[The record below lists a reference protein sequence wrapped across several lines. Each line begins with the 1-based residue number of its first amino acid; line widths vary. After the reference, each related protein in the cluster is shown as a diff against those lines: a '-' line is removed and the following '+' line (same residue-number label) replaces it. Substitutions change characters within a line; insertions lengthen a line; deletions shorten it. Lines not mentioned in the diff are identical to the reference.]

1 MDDSTFFSSETSVR
15 DVNFNIIKYNKSC
28 QDILASLKSLEC
40 FLCDFENLSS
50 GRDIIFF
57 HDRVFF
63 LSKINISLECTMG
76 SIISCCEYGCIA
88 DANTLLRKYRDD
100 LFFYL
105 YILVFDSEKKSNSA
119 SEILPEIERNI
130 ESWLQNELKNLN
142 ISMVLK
148 AIALS
153 SDLNDAVKKYKLKSD
168 FDRISKRL
176 NNFVHSNGYWFY
188 NQTAGGYKDT
198 ELATEM
204 SKICNDAKYVTVV
217 FIFLVMLS
225 SPLATMSTDYIDY
238 LDCGI
243 QPPDGSQYW
252 VAPFIQEF
260 LVENESLISENCLQY
275 LRDNTSMEI

>member
-105 YILVFDSEKKSNSA
+105 YILFYDSEKKSGAESKA
-119 SEILPEIERNI
+119 LFEMEHNI
-130 ESWLQNELKNLN
+130 DSWLQNELNHLN
-142 ISMVLK
+142 INSVLK
-148 AIALS
+148 AIAS
-153 SDLNDAVKKYKLKSD
+153 SPELNDAIKSYKLKSD
-168 FDRISKRL
+168 FDRISRRL
-176 NNFVHSNGYWFY
+176 NSFVHGNGYWFY
-188 NQTAGGYKDT
+188 NQPSNDYKGS
-198 ELATEM
+198 ELAIEM
-204 SKICNDAKYVTVV
+204 AKICNDAKYVTVV
-217 FIFLVMLS
+217 FLFLLMLCT
-225 SPLATMSTDYIDY
+225 PIATMSTDYIAC
-238 LDCGI
+238 LDSGI

-252 VAPFIQEF
+252 VAPFIQKF
-260 LVENESLISENCLQY
+260 LAENESLISENCLQY

>member
-105 YILVFDSEKKSNSA
+105 YILVYDSEKKSGAESKA
-119 SEILPEIERNI
+119 LFEMEHNI
-130 ESWLQNELKNLN
+130 DSWLQNELNHLN
-142 ISMVLK
+142 INSVLK
-148 AIALS
+148 AIAS
-153 SDLNDAVKKYKLKSD
+153 SPELNDAIKSYKLKSD
-168 FDRISKRL
+168 FDRISRRL
-176 NNFVHSNGYWFY
+176 NSFVHGNGYWFY
-188 NQTAGGYKDT
+188 NQPSNDYKGS
-198 ELATEM
+198 ELAIEM
-204 SKICNDAKYVTVV
+204 AKICNDAKYVTVV
-217 FIFLVMLS
+217 FLFLLMLCT
-225 SPLATMSTDYIDY
+225 PIATMSTDYIAC
-238 LDCGI
+238 LDSGI

-252 VAPFIQEF
+252 VAPFIQKF
-260 LVENESLISENCLQY
+260 LAENESLISENCLQY

>member
-1 MDDSTFFSSETSVR
+1 M
-15 DVNFNIIKYNKSC
+15 
-28 QDILASLKSLEC
+28 
-40 FLCDFENLSS
+40 
-50 GRDIIFF
+50 IFF
-57 HDRVFF
+57 HDKVFF
-63 LSKINISLECTMG
+63 LSKISISLECTIG
-76 SIISCCEYGCIA
+76 SIISCCEYGCIS

-105 YILVFDSEKKSNSA
+105 YILVYDSEKKSNSA

-130 ESWLQNELKNLN
+130 ENWLQNELNNLN

-176 NNFVHSNGYWFY
+176 NNFVHSKGYWFY
-188 NQTAGGYKDT
+188 NQPSNGYKGS
-198 ELATEM
+198 ELAIEM
-204 SKICNDAKYVTVV
+204 TKICNDAKYVTVV
-217 FIFLVMLS
+217 FIFLVMLC

-252 VAPFIQEF
+252 VAPFIQKF
-260 LVENESLISENCLQY
+260 LTENESLISENCLQY